1 MIIVDF
7 VTDAKAAS
15 ALLPKQ
21 MTTYPIPE
29 MPGKALMKL
38 LFADYHKV
46 SKLGPYKEAVVQI
59 AALHDGE
66 LSLYIPFI
74 YVTTDS
80 AVAAGQEI
88 GGYPKKIASIVMQR
102 YGNDFEAYLERG
114 GKRIISLNSRRGLP
128 LLSTPLPADKPV
140 LLPFPLQHDVALAAT
155 DWKAPGIHTAAH
167 DLTADYSGI
176 WGNESEA
183 SVKQPNGRLLGC
195 PTGIPAKSCG

>member
-1 MIIVDF
+1 MIIVDI

-38 LFADYHKV
+38 LFADYRKV

-74 YVTTDS
+74 YLTTDS
-80 AVAAGQEI
+80 AIAAGQEI

-102 YGNDFEAYLERG
+102 YGNDL
-114 GKRIISLNSRRGLP
+114 RGLP
-128 LLSTPLPADKPV
+128 RARGKTDHLAEQPPRLATALDAV
-140 LLPFPLQHDVALAAT
+140 AGGQAGALAV
-155 DWKAPGIHTAAH
+155 H
-167 DLTADYSGI
+167 
-176 WGNESEA
+176 A
-183 SVKQPNGRLLGC
+183 S
-195 PTGIPAKSCG
+195 T